1 MALTSPAVADLGS
14 LLAASAAGDR
24 SAFRQIYETTSVHL
38 YGMAVRILRDREVA
52 REAVQEA
59 YVSIWRRAADYSP
72 DRGTPLVWMG
82 AIVRN
87 RCLDT
92 VRRRRPSIPIDEAPG
107 HESWADPAPLP
118 DAAAIMSAEAKR
130 VRGCVDR
137 LGEQPRRAILLAFHG
152 GLTHEEVAAEM
163 HAPLGSVKSWI
174 RRGLMQVKDCLA
186 Q

>member
-1 MALTSPAVADLGS
+1 MHRHATTDLGG
-14 LLAASAAGDR
+14 LLIATAAGDR
-24 SAFRQIYETTSVHL
+24 GAFRQLYDSTSVHL
-38 YGMAVRILRDREVA
+38 YGVAVRILRDREIA

-59 YVSIWRRAADYSP
+59 YVNIWRRAADYSP

-92 VRRRRPSIPIDEAPG
+92 IRRTRPTTSIDEAPG
-107 HESWADPAPLP
+107 HDAWEDPAPLP
-118 DAAAIMSAEAKR
+118 DAAVIQSAEARR

-137 LGEQPRRAILLAFHG
+137 LGEQPRRAIMLAFHG
-152 GLTHEEVAAEM
+152 GLTHEEVAAAM

-174 RRGLMQVKDCLA
+174 RRGLVQVKECLS